1 MPAISIPCPA
11 CGASLKLPD
20 TSLIGKTAKCPK
32 CKHRF
37 VLTLPEADEV
47 PLALAQ
53 VPVLPLAPKMGTGAR
68 WVPDDVPSSPPA
80 SSSVPAFPQFP
91 QFPQA
96 AQVRAFPDPAAGRAN
111 NDLGI
116 PDFLAAPTA
125 ASGGNSTAEI
135 NIAAPISGGA
145 VAAPIL
151 AKGKPAAKKRRRGN
165 QAGMIAVAITAILVA
180 AGGYGAYVLSQQK
193 TQQVK
198 KAPAVNQGWEAKKV
212 ELAASNENAE
222 QLSPTSGKPIPLD
235 YLPFTPHLIC
245 HLRPADLWKKSDRTT
260 VEFQAIL
267 GDLGTWLRE
276 QIRTRTHFEPE
287 DIEELTLAVNFG
299 PRMSVPDV
307 AVVVRL
313 KEAQTKANFL
323 KQFKG
328 KRKAD
333 AKAEIYEST
342 DYSFMLIDDR
352 TFAAAPVGLT
362 QDLELS
368 RNDAALASPDM
379 EPLLQASDR
388 ERHASLIFDLKILDS
403 HREDIFMAQMQKVVD
418 KFVVW
423 MGNEIETVSWSMHLS
438 PNFYMET
445 LLHNSSDSSVMKVQ
459 RHAQLQ
465 FSKLAEEMLAGVE
478 RMKPATVGSRQMIG
492 RFPAMLQ
499 ALDVG
504 TTAHVAPSFARLV
517 TVLPKQAS
525 VNLAAG
531 ALLTWNQSLLTNF
544 DEEKVVAKGD
554 TMAIPDKLVDRL
566 QMKVLIDFRR
576 TPLQEAFGYIGES
589 LKTEV
594 AIDGDALKGAGFTQN
609 MPQTFDLGTV
619 TAQAALHE
627 ILLKYAKERDPL
639 VLIVDEKAKKLILST
654 KVKAEA
660 DGLTP
665 FDTAPKK

>member
-1 MPAISIPCPA
+1 M
-11 CGASLKLPD
+11 
-20 TSLIGKTAKCPK
+20 
-32 CKHRF
+32 
-37 VLTLPEADEV
+37 V
-47 PLALAQ
+47 
-53 VPVLPLAPKMGTGAR
+53 
-68 WVPDDVPSSPPA
+68 
-80 SSSVPAFPQFP
+80 
-91 QFPQA
+91 
-96 AQVRAFPDPAAGRAN
+96 
-111 NDLGI
+111 
-116 PDFLAAPTA
+116 
-125 ASGGNSTAEI
+125 
-135 NIAAPISGGA
+135 
-145 VAAPIL
+145 
-151 AKGKPAAKKRRRGN
+151 
-165 QAGMIAVAITAILVA
+165 ITTILVA
-180 AGGYGAYVLSQQK
+180 AGGYGAYVFNQQK
-193 TQQVK
+193 TQQAR
-198 KAPAVNQGWEAKKV
+198 KAPAVNEKWEETKV
-212 ELAASNENAE
+212 QLAASNEDAE
-222 QLSPTSGKPIPLD
+222 ALSPTSGKPIPLD

-245 HLRPADLWKKSDRTT
+245 HLRPAELWKKSDRTT

-267 GDLGTWLRE
+267 GDLGTWLHE
-276 QIRTRTHFEPE
+276 QIRSRTHFEPE

-313 KEAQTKANFL
+313 KEAQTKTNFL

-328 KRKAD
+328 QRKAD
-333 AKAEIYEST
+333 SKAEIYESAE
-342 DYSFMLIDDR
+342 YSFMLIDDR
-352 TFAAAPVGLT
+352 TFAAAPLGLT

-379 EPLLQASDR
+379 DPLLQASDR
-388 ERHASLIFDLKILDS
+388 QRHASLIFDLKILDS

-423 MGNEIETVSWSMHLS
+423 MGNEIETVSWSMHLE

-445 LLHNSSDSSVMKVQ
+445 LLHNSSDSSVLKVQ

-478 RMKPATVGSRQMIG
+478 KMKPATVGSRQMIG

-554 TMAIPDKLVDRL
+554 TTSIPDKLVDRL
-566 QMKVLIDFRR
+566 QMKVLVDFRR

-589 LKTEV
+589 IKTEV
-594 AIDGDALKGAGFTQN
+594 TIDGDALKGAGFTQN
-609 MPQTFDLGTV
+609 MPQTFDLGSV

-627 ILLKYAKERDPL
+627 IILKYAKERDPL

-660 DGLTP
+660 DGLTT

>member
-11 CGASLKLPD
+11 CGAALKLPD

-32 CKHRF
+32 CRHRF
-37 VLTLPEADEV
+37 VLAIPAADEV
-47 PLALAQ
+47 PLALAE

-68 WVPDDVPSSPPA
+68 WVPDDTPAYPAAPPA
-80 SSSVPAFPQFP
+80 APVFPQFP
-91 QFPQA
+91 QTPNNG
-96 AQVRAFPDPAAGRAN
+96 AFPGLAAAKSG
-111 NDLGI
+111 NDLVI
-116 PDFLAAPTA
+116 PDFLAAPTSA
-125 ASGGNSTAEI
+125 AGANSTAEI
-135 NIAAPISGGA
+135 NLAGPGTGNS
-145 VAAPIL
+145 VPTSTL
-151 AKGKPAAKKRRRGN
+151 AKGKPASKKRRRGN
-165 QAGMIAVAITAILVA
+165 RAGIIAMAITAILVA
-180 AGGYGAYVLSQQK
+180 AGGYGAYLVNQQK
-193 TQQVK
+193 AQQVK
-198 KAPAVNQGWEAKKV
+198 KAPAANAGWEAKKV

-276 QIRTRTHFEPE
+276 QIRSRTHFEPE
-287 DIEELTLAVNFG
+287 DIEELTMAVNFG

-313 KEAQTKANFL
+313 KDAQTKPNFL

-328 KRKAD
+328 KRNAE

-423 MGNEIETVSWSMHLS
+423 MGNEIETVSWSMHLE

-478 RMKPATVGSRQMIG
+478 KMKPASVGSRQMIG

-544 DEEKVVAKGD
+544 DEETVVAKGD
-554 TMAIPDKLVDRL
+554 TTSIPDKLVDRL

-589 LKTEV
+589 IKTEV
-594 AIDGDALKGAGFTQN
+594 TIDGDALKGAGFTQN

-639 VLIVDEKAKKLILST
+639 VLIVDEKAKKLLLST